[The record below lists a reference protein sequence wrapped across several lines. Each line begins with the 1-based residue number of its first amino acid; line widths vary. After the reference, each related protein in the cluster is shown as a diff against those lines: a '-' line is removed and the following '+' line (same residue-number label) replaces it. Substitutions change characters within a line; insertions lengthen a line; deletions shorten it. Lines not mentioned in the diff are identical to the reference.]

1 MRGSESGGGNQFCKG
16 KEREK
21 GKRENRERRERRR
34 KEERRGRRPMISFS
48 DLRRSDSQ
56 NSLDQGVKS
65 VYVTRTTL
73 QEVGIPPTFVY
84 FPL

>member
-1 MRGSESGGGNQFCKG
+1 
-16 KEREK
+16 
-21 GKRENRERRERRR
+21 
-34 KEERRGRRPMISFS
+34 MISFS

-65 VYVTRTTL
+65 VYMTRTTL